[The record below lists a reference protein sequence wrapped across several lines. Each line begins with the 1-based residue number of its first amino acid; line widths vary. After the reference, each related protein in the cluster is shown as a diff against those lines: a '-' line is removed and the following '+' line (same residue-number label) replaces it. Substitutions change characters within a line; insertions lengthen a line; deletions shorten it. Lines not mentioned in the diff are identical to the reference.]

1 MFHTGAVTMRM
12 NQDDTFLFIRYKKD
26 PTLWYWV
33 SGITSPMVVQTMLFK
48 AIPLVGIR
56 ILLST

>member
-1 MFHTGAVTMRM
+1 MFHAGAMAMRM

-33 SGITSPMVVQTMLFK
+33 FDKASTIIVQTM
-48 AIPLVGIR
+48 
-56 ILLST
+56 